1 MKMDFKFN
9 TIEEAIQ
16 DIKQGK
22 MIVVVDD
29 EDRENE
35 GDLVCAAEYA
45 TPENINFMITHG
57 RGLVCVPMLSELAC
71 KLQMSPMV
79 TKNED
84 PKGTAF
90 TVSVDATKKF
100 GVSTGIS
107 AFDRAKTIEVMLSEL
122 STPEDLSRPGHIFPL
137 VARDGGVLQRA
148 GHTEASVDIARLA
161 GLKPM
166 GVICEI
172 INEDGQMSRLPE
184 LQIFVTKHKLKLI
197 SIADL
202 IKYLVE
208 KSSFIEQTEAV
219 RMPTKFGDFRIVGFE
234 NKHTGEH
241 HLAIIKG
248 DRGKG
253 EDVLVRVH
261 SECFTGDVLGSL
273 RCDCQN
279 QLQEALELIEKEG
292 RGVVVYLRQEGRG
305 IGLINKLKAYQLQDE
320 GRDTVQANED
330 LGFDA
335 DLRDY
340 GVGAQILHSLGIKSI
355 RLLTNNP
362 RKIVGLEGYGIKIS
376 ERVSLQIDSNP
387 HNEKYLNTK
396 RCRMGHLL
404 S

>member
-1 MKMDFKFN
+1 MNMDFKFN
-9 TIEEAIQ
+9 TIEEAIA
-16 DIKQGK
+16 DIKKGK

-35 GDLVCAAEYA
+35 GDLVCAAEFA
-45 TPENINFMITHG
+45 TPANINFMITHG
-57 RGLVCVPMLSELAC
+57 RGLVCVPMLSDLAN
-71 KLQMSPMV
+71 KLKITPMV
-79 TKNED
+79 DKNQD

-90 TVSVDATKKF
+90 TVSVDATQKH

-107 AFDRAKTIEVMLSEL
+107 AFDRAKTIEVMLDEK
-122 STPEDLSRPGHIFPL
+122 STAEDLSRPGHIFPL
-137 VARDGGVLQRA
+137 VAKEGGVLQRA
-148 GHTEASVDIARLA
+148 GHTEASIDIARLA

-184 LQIFVTKHKLKLI
+184 LQLFVKKHKLKLI

-202 IKYLVE
+202 IKYLIKE
-208 KSSFIEQTEAV
+208 SSFIEQTEAV
-219 RMPTKFGDFRIVGFE
+219 NMPTMFGDFRIVGFE
-234 NKHTGEH
+234 NKNTGEH

-248 DRGKG
+248 DRGDG
-253 EDVLVRVH
+253 ENVLVRVH

-273 RCDCQN
+273 RCDCRS
-279 QLQEALELIEKEG
+279 QLHEALELIEKEG
-292 RGVVVYLRQEGRG
+292 RGVVIYLRQEGRG
-305 IGLINKLKAYQLQDE
+305 IGLINKLKAYQLQDQ
-320 GRDTVQANED
+320 GRDTIQANED

-362 RKIVGLEGYGIKIS
+362 RKIVGLEGYGIKIT
-376 ERVSLQIDSNP
+376 ERVSLQIASNP

>member
-1 MKMDFKFN
+1 MDFKFN
-9 TIEEAIQ
+9 TIEEAIA
-16 DIKQGK
+16 DIKKGK

-35 GDLVCAAEYA
+35 GDLVCAAEFA
-45 TPENINFMITHG
+45 TPANINFMITHG
-57 RGLVCVPMLSELAC
+57 RGLVCVPMLSDLAN
-71 KLQMSPMV
+71 KLKITPMV
-79 TKNED
+79 DKNQD

-90 TVSVDATKKF
+90 TVSVDATQKY

-107 AFDRAKTIEVMLSEL
+107 AFDRAKTIEVMLDEK
-122 STPEDLSRPGHIFPL
+122 STAEDLSRPGHIFPL
-137 VARDGGVLQRA
+137 VAKEGGVLQRA
-148 GHTEASVDIARLA
+148 GHTEASIDIARLA

-184 LQIFVTKHKLKLI
+184 LQLFVKKHKLKLI

-202 IKYLVE
+202 IKYLIKE
-208 KSSFIEQTEAV
+208 SSFIEQTEAV
-219 RMPTKFGDFRIVGFE
+219 NMPTMFGDFRIVGFE
-234 NKHTGEH
+234 NKNTGEH

-248 DRGKG
+248 DRGDG
-253 EDVLVRVH
+253 ENVLVRVH

-273 RCDCQN
+273 RCDCRS
-279 QLQEALELIEKEG
+279 QLHEALELIEKEG
-292 RGVVVYLRQEGRG
+292 RGVVIYLRQEGRG
-305 IGLINKLKAYQLQDE
+305 IGLINKLKAYQLQDQ
-320 GRDTVQANED
+320 GRDTIQANED

-362 RKIVGLEGYGIKIS
+362 RKIVGLEGYGIKIT
-376 ERVSLQIDSNP
+376 ERVSLQIASNP

>member
-1 MKMDFKFN
+1 VNMDFKFN
-9 TIEEAIQ
+9 TIEEAIA
-16 DIKQGK
+16 DIKKGK

-35 GDLVCAAEYA
+35 GDLVCAAEFA
-45 TPENINFMITHG
+45 TPANINFMITHG
-57 RGLVCVPMLSELAC
+57 RGLVCVPMLSDLAN
-71 KLQMSPMV
+71 KLKITPMV
-79 TKNED
+79 DKNQD

-90 TVSVDATKKF
+90 TVSVDATQKY

-107 AFDRAKTIEVMLSEL
+107 AFDRAKTIEVMLDEK
-122 STPEDLSRPGHIFPL
+122 STAEDLSRPGHIFPL
-137 VARDGGVLQRA
+137 VAKEGGVLQRA
-148 GHTEASVDIARLA
+148 GHTEASIDIARLA

-184 LQIFVTKHKLKLI
+184 LQLFVKKHKLKLI

-202 IKYLVE
+202 IKYLIKE
-208 KSSFIEQTEAV
+208 SSFIEQTEAV
-219 RMPTKFGDFRIVGFE
+219 NMPTMFGDFRIVGFE
-234 NKHTGEH
+234 NKNTGEH

-248 DRGKG
+248 DRGDG
-253 EDVLVRVH
+253 ENVLVRVH

-273 RCDCQN
+273 RCDCRS
-279 QLQEALELIEKEG
+279 QLHEALELIEKEG
-292 RGVVVYLRQEGRG
+292 RGVVIYLRQEGRG
-305 IGLINKLKAYQLQDE
+305 IGLINKLKAYQLQDQ
-320 GRDTVQANED
+320 GRDTIQANED

-362 RKIVGLEGYGIKIS
+362 RKIVGLEGYGIKIT
-376 ERVSLQIDSNP
+376 ERVSLQIASNP

>member
-1 MKMDFKFN
+1 MKMVFN
-9 TIEEAIQ
+9 TIEEAIK

-35 GDLVCAAEYA
+35 GDLVCAAEFA

-57 RGLVCVPMLSELAC
+57 RGLVCVPMLSGLAC
-71 KLQMSPMV
+71 KLNMTPMV
-79 TKNED
+79 DKNQD

-90 TVSVDATKKF
+90 TVSVDATVKH

-107 AFDRAKTIEVMLSEL
+107 AYDRAKTIEVMLDEN
-122 STPEDLSRPGHIFPL
+122 STADDLSRPGHIFPL
-137 VARDGGVLQRA
+137 VAKDGGVLQRA

-172 INEDGQMSRLPE
+172 INENGQMSRLPE
-184 LQIFVTKHKLKLI
+184 LQEYVKKHNLKLI

-219 RMPTKFGDFRIVGFE
+219 KMPTMFGDFRIVGFE

-248 DRGKG
+248 DRGNG
-253 EDVLVRVH
+253 ENVLVRVH

-273 RCDCQN
+273 RCDCRN

-305 IGLINKLKAYQLQDE
+305 IGLINKLKAYQLQDQ
-320 GRDTVQANED
+320 GRDTIQANED

-340 GVGAQILHSLGIKSI
+340 GIGAQILHSLGIKSI

-362 RKIVGLEGYGIKIS
+362 RKIVGLEGYGIKIV
-376 ERVSLQIDSNP
+376 ERVSIKIDSNP

-396 RCRMGHLL
+396 KCRMGHLL

>member
-1 MKMDFKFN
+1 MNMDFKFN
-9 TIEEAIQ
+9 TIEEAIA
-16 DIKQGK
+16 DIKKGK

-35 GDLVCAAEYA
+35 GDLVCAAEFA
-45 TPENINFMITHG
+45 TPANINFMITHG
-57 RGLVCVPMLSELAC
+57 RGLVCVPMLSDLAN
-71 KLQMSPMV
+71 KLKITPMV
-79 TKNED
+79 DKNQD

-90 TVSVDATKKF
+90 TVSVDATQKY

-107 AFDRAKTIEVMLSEL
+107 AFDRAKTIEVMLDEK
-122 STPEDLSRPGHIFPL
+122 STAEDLSRPGHIFPL
-137 VARDGGVLQRA
+137 VAKEGGVLQRA
-148 GHTEASVDIARLA
+148 GHTEASIDIARLA

-184 LQIFVTKHKLKLI
+184 LQLFVKKHKLKLI

-202 IKYLVE
+202 IKYLIKE
-208 KSSFIEQTEAV
+208 SSFIEQTEAV
-219 RMPTKFGDFRIVGFE
+219 NMPTMFGDFRIVGFE
-234 NKHTGEH
+234 NKNTGEH

-248 DRGKG
+248 DRGDG
-253 EDVLVRVH
+253 ENVLVRVH

-273 RCDCQN
+273 RCDCRS
-279 QLQEALELIEKEG
+279 QLHEALELIEKEG
-292 RGVVVYLRQEGRG
+292 RGVVIYLRQEGRG
-305 IGLINKLKAYQLQDE
+305 IGLINKLKAYQLQDQ
-320 GRDTVQANED
+320 GRDTIQANED

-362 RKIVGLEGYGIKIS
+362 RKIVGLEGYGIKIT
-376 ERVSLQIDSNP
+376 ERVSLQIASNP

>member
-1 MKMDFKFN
+1 MVFKFN
-9 TIEEAIQ
+9 TIEEAIE
-16 DIKQGK
+16 DIKKGK

-35 GDLVCAAEYA
+35 GDLVCSAEFA

-57 RGLVCVPMLSELAC
+57 RGLVCVPMLSELAL
-71 KLQMSPMV
+71 KLQMGPMV
-79 TKNED
+79 TKNQD

-90 TVSVDATKKF
+90 TVSVDATQKF

-107 AFDRAKTIEVMLSEL
+107 AFDRAKTIEVMLSE
-122 STPEDLSRPGHIFPL
+122 SATAEDLSRPGHIFPL

-148 GHTEASVDIARLA
+148 GHTEASIDIARLA

-172 INEDGQMSRLPE
+172 INEDGQMARLPE
-184 LQIFVTKHKLKLI
+184 LQGFVKKHKLKLI

-202 IKYLVE
+202 IKYLIK

-219 RMPTKFGDFRIVGFE
+219 NMPTRFGSFRVVGFE

-241 HLAIIKG
+241 HIAIIKG
-248 DRGKG
+248 DRGDG
-253 EDVLVRVH
+253 ENVLVRVH

-273 RCDCQN
+273 RCDCRN

-340 GVGAQILHSLGIKSI
+340 GIGAQILHSLGIKSI

-362 RKIVGLEGYGIKIS
+362 RKIVGLEGYGIKIT
-376 ERVSLQIDSNP
+376 ERVSLQIVSNP
-387 HNEKYLNTK
+387 HNERYLNTK
-396 RCRMGHLL
+396 KSRMGHLL